1 MNQRRSRASVFP
13 TVLLLYVVA
22 AGAADS
28 FEYDPKFDPTAVS
41 KWRESDITL
50 PTYPADAD
58 LVGVPLS
65 AADTFKLYI
74 DRVSLS
80 HGDDRVVR
88 LTMVIESP
96 SGARNVF
103 YDGIRCDTREHKT
116 YALGAS
122 DRQWRP
128 VAEPKW
134 QFIAA
139 QERNGF
145 RYQLYKHYVCDTTN
159 TARAPADVLRTVA
172 DMAGGR

>member
-1 MNQRRSRASVFP
+1 M
-13 TVLLLYVVA
+13 YVAA

-41 KWRESDITL
+41 KWCESDITL
-50 PTYPADAD
+50 PPYPADAD

-65 AADTFKLYI
+65 AAETFKLYI
-74 DRVSLS
+74 DRASLTL
-80 HGDDRVVR
+80 GNDRVVR

-122 DRQWRP
+122 ERQWRP
-128 VAEPKW
+128 LANSQWRFIVAE
-134 QFIAA
+134 
-139 QERNGF
+139 ERNGF
-145 RYQLYKHYVCDTTN
+145 RYQLYKHYVCDTAS

-172 DMAGGR
+172 DTAGY